1 MSEPEFEI
9 QIITPDMC
17 RAWAEEFGIDIK
29 NYRARD
35 VDDIKSYTAYMRSW
49 GWRLNGD
56 AIIFDS
62 NGVLINGRKRILAC
76 IASDAEFLSVVV
88 RNVDPKARRRIDQ
101 HKQRSEADVA
111 KVAGFKAHKPLT
123 AAASAI
129 LDIAMTGLP
138 SQTSFEHGKTIDLLL
153 SRPDIED
160 LVSGID
166 SVTLAPWYSPSDLA
180 ALVFLTDLIDRA
192 ASNAFFELLDAAL
205 KAPNSISD
213 DPIQRVA
220 QALIA
225 NQSVHGRTGLG
236 NSLSRYATVSATAK
250 AWNAW
255 RAGKPLPSLVGDKV
269 ALADAPRLAGLPSEL
284 FAAYRRTSLDTSVAP
299 PRIDH
304 SLLAQKKECVHIEVR
319 TFLPHEAMIY
329 LNDFNGPLRRAPI
342 SPLQSETGG
351 SDDRGS
357 NRSISP
363 IFRDLYARSLIS
375 NDWMVTGQSIKFSAA
390 GRLIDGQHRLAAC
403 AKSGKPLKSV
413 VVYGLEEDVFHTFD
427 VAINHTYA
435 RILADAG
442 SERPKAMQSVLR
454 NLWAYREHGLGSSKA
469 KPGHADLDSILE
481 EWPEID
487 RYADAAAGLVSS
499 YGLTID
505 QLITLMAILHRIDE
519 EKAAHFFDRFKV
531 GGGIGKGSPIW
542 ELRRTLGKAAGE
554 RMKPWHRPA
563 VVLMAWNS
571 FVGGSAPKLPK
582 TPAEVA
588 EAQIPAPFDVGYAP
602 TIARKEGVSPQQG
615 CFDLGDDL
623 RQETP

>member
-9 QIITPDMC
+9 EIITPAMC
-17 RAWAEEFGIDIK
+17 RAWAEKFGIDIK
-29 NYRARD
+29 NFRARD

-62 NGVLINGRKRILAC
+62 NGALINGRKRILAC
-76 IASDAEFLSVVV
+76 IESDAEFLSVVV

-123 AAASAI
+123 AAASSI

-138 SQTSFEHGKTIDLLL
+138 SQSRFEHGSPTNLLL
-153 SRPDIED
+153 SRPDIQD
-160 LVSGID
+160 LVASID
-166 SVTLAPWYSPSDLA
+166 SVTLAPWYSPSDLV
-180 ALVFLTDLIDRA
+180 ALVFLTDLIDRK
-192 ASNAFFELLDAAL
+192 ASNAFFDLLDAAM
-205 KAPNSISD
+205 KSPIEDSN

-220 QALIA
+220 QALVA
-225 NQSVHGRTGLG
+225 NHAIHGRTGLG
-236 NSLSRYATVSATAK
+236 NSLSRYATVSATTK
-250 AWNAW
+250 GWNAW
-255 RAGKPLPSLVGDKV
+255 RAGKILPSLVDEKV
-269 ALADAPRLAGLPSEL
+269 ALADAPRLAGLPAEL
-284 FAAYRRTSLDTSVAP
+284 FAVYKRKSADADAPP
-299 PRIDH
+299 PRIDL
-304 SLLAQKKECVHIEVR
+304 SLLEQKRLAVHIEVR
-319 TFLPHEAMIY
+319 TFKPHEAMIY
-329 LNDFNGPLRRAPI
+329 LNDFNGPLRQAPI
-342 SPLQSETGG
+342 SPLDSEAGG

-357 NRSISP
+357 NRTISP
-363 IFRDLYARSLIS
+363 LYRDLYARSLTS
-375 NDWMVTGQSIKFSAA
+375 DDWMVTGQSIKFSAS

-442 SERPKAMQSVLR
+442 SDRPKAMQSVLR
-454 NLWAYREHGLGSSKA
+454 NLWAYREHGLGTSKA
-469 KPGHADLDSILE
+469 KPSHADLDSILE
-481 EWPEID
+481 EWPDID
-487 RYADAAAGLVSS
+487 LYADAAAKLVSS

-505 QLITLMAILHRIDE
+505 QLITLMAILHRIDDDR
-519 EKAAHFFDRFKV
+519 ATYFFDRFKV

-542 ELRRTLGKAAGE
+542 ELRRILGKSAGE

-563 VVLMAWNS
+563 VVLMAWNA
-571 FVGGSAPKLPK
+571 FVDGSPPKLPK

-588 EAQIPAPFDVGYAP
+588 EAQIPAPFSEGYAP
-602 TIARKEGVSPQQG
+602 TIARKKVVTSQQA
-615 CFDLGDDL
+615 CFDLGDD
-623 RQETP
+623 